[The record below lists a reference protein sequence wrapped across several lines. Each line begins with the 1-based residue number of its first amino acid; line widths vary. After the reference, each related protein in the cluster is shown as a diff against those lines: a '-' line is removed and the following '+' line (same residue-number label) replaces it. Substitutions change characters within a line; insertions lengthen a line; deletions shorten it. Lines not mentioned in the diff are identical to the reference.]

1 MDEQEKPILSKNV
14 VQQATVVFASDEIT
28 AVLADDGFVYGA
40 LPHLCRALGL
50 DTENQR
56 ERIVEHSNLSQGL
69 YLFPLVVRRQLST
82 FWCLRSDV
90 IPYWLAVV
98 PTERMKPEKKARIDY
113 YQGQV
118 RDVLNRLFGTATP
131 AAPVEGSLVEQY
143 PTVGEGL
150 AIARMAL
157 DQAQLATQK
166 SAETSEEVKA
176 LKAVYDTRLAALE
189 AKLMPRAQ
197 ISEEQAQMIA
207 DLVKQAALA
216 LGEKMGGGN
225 FFGTIYGQL
234 YRRFGITSYKSL
246 TMAQYPQAVE
256 WLEKQINDY
265 GK

>member
-1 MDEQEKPILSKNV
+1 MDEQEKPALSKKV
-14 VQQATVVFASDEIT
+14 VQQATVVFADDEIT

-56 ERIVEHSNLSQGL
+56 ERITEHSNLSQGMA
-69 YLFPLVVRRQLST
+69 LFPLMIRRQVTSL
-82 FWCLRSDV
+82 WCLRSDV

-98 PTERMKPEKKARIDY
+98 STGRMKPEKKARIDY
-113 YQGQV
+113 YQDQV

-131 AAPVEGSLVEQY
+131 AVPVEGSLIDQH
-143 PTVGEGL
+143 PAVGEGL

-157 DQAQLATQK
+157 DQAQLAAQK
-166 SAETSEEVKA
+166 SEETSEEVKA
-176 LKAVYDTRLAALE
+176 LKAVYDTRIAALE
-189 AKLMPRAQ
+189 AKLMPRSQ
-197 ISEEQAQMIA
+197 ISEEQAQQIA

-234 YRRFGITSYKSL
+234 YRRFGVTSYKTL

-256 WLEKQINDY
+256 WLEKQIKDY